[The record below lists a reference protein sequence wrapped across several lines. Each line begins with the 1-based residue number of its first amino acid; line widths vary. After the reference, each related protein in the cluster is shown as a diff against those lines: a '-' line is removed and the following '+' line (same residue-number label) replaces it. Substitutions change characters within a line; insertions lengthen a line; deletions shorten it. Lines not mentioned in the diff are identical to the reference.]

1 MNTLPKKTDKNG
13 IIYELVYRTEFM
25 SIITVNVSR
34 KGPMKPGCGLK
45 NATNIWPMTVNKF
58 RNPY

>member
-45 NATNIWPMTVNKF
+45 NATI
-58 RNPY
+58 YDQ